1 MQPVGHQQLVFE
13 NQPAPAANPGVINN
27 QNPDRRKWGW
37 KVRNIMGILQI
48 TFGVIEIVFGIA
60 AICIPMSY
68 YDNSDNVGWG
78 IWNGVFAI
86 VTGFLGV
93 YSKRRKCMIIA
104 YMVTSIIGAVLSGTC
119 IVWVA
124 NMITFA
130 TWRRENRAA
139 NLAVYSILCIV
150 FALQMLMSILGASFT
165 CRPVC
170 SSKPQQ
176 QVVYY
181 YVSQAPPQQTGPVPP
196 SYMSAPPPQYNAP
209 YGNAPFGSPPLQYT
223 TPTEAEN
230 IAPSKTPL

>member
-1 MQPVGHQQLVFE
+1 MQPVDHQQLVFE
-13 NQPAPAANPGVINN
+13 NQPAPVANPGVINN

-68 YDNSDNVGWG
+68 YDDTDVVGWG

-86 VTGFLGV
+86 VTGSLGV
-93 YSKRRKCMIIA
+93 CSKRRKCMIIA
-104 YMVTSIIGAVLSGTC
+104 YMVTSIIAAVLSGTC
-119 IVWVA
+119 LVWA
-124 NMITFA
+124 ACMIPNT
-130 TWRRENRAA
+130 T
-139 NLAVYSILCIV
+139 
-150 FALQMLMSILGASFT
+150 
-165 CRPVC
+165 
-170 SSKPQQ
+170 
-176 QVVYY
+176 VYY
-181 YVSQAPPQQTGPVPP
+181 YVTQAPPQAQAPPQQTGPVPP
-196 SYMSAPPPQYNAP
+196 SYMSATPPQYNVP

>member
-68 YDNSDNVGWG
+68 YDSSDNVGWG

-93 YSKRRKCMIIA
+93 YSKRRKCM
-104 YMVTSIIGAVLSGTC
+104 
-119 IVWVA
+119 
-124 NMITFA
+124 
-130 TWRRENRAA
+130 WRRQNRAA

-170 SSKPQQ
+170 SNKPQQ

-196 SYMSAPPPQYNAP
+196 SYMSAPPPPQYNAP